1 MLWYKHLGNEVSVPI
16 FSDVFLIRRIL
27 GAFLVSFFVS
37 YTFYQNK
44 YKLITYYV
52 LNNIL
57 GAGDLIDA
65 KKWTLSFRS
74 F

>member
-1 MLWYKHLGNEVSVPI
+1 MLWYKHLRNEVSVPI

-27 GAFLVSFFVS
+27 GTFLVSFFVS

-65 KKWTLSFRS
+65 KKWSLSFI
-74 F
+74 